1 MVASQMGEWTSHRPP
16 EFYGLDDT
24 ARERMKRSCEVLSAA
39 LDTEAPIYGVS
50 RGFGPLAEFEADT
63 DANRHGLGLISHL
76 SAGQG
81 DDLDIETTRLML
93 DLRLRGMT
101 RGYSGIDPER
111 WEEIVNLPR
120 SGFVPVVPSL
130 GSVSASGDLIPL
142 AHAASAMS
150 GKGLAW
156 DLDSDPPVQVPADL
170 RLRQLGLEPITWG
183 AREALA
189 FVNGTSASL
198 AATLRNQASLRE
210 QCWIAATLTGVIA
223 DLLHANTEAYH
234 EVVGQARGGSPGH
247 ALAASWIRAQVTDPR
262 DGSSARQL
270 QEPYSLR
277 CAPQIVGSVL
287 DFLDAF
293 SLMLGRERA
302 GCSDNPIVSAD
313 GIFHAGNFYAITAGL
328 VSDQHAT
335 LLHQIA
341 FMAERQL
348 ALILNP
354 TSNGGRPPLLAAR
367 PGATSG
373 LAGVQLAATAFLAE
387 IRQLSAP
394 ATTTPVPTNLDN
406 QDVVPMALM
415 GALRVARQLQRS
427 ELVLGSLALG
437 VAQLA
442 HIADYRPGTN
452 RPWLADLL
460 AATPRLGDD
469 RPLAP
474 EVRAVWELLRAEA
487 QRQCGT
493 DEELFGAHE
502 TGTER

>member
-1 MVASQMGEWTSHRPP
+1 
-16 EFYGLDDT
+16 
-24 ARERMKRSCEVLSAA
+24 MKRSFEVLSAA
-39 LDTEAPIYGVS
+39 LDAETPVYGVS

-63 DANRHGLGLISHL
+63 DASRHGLGLISHL

-81 DDLDIETTRLML
+81 EDLDVETTRLML
-93 DLRLRGMT
+93 DLRLSGMT

-111 WEEIVNLPR
+111 WDEIMNLLR
-120 SGFVPVVPSL
+120 SGFLPVVPAL
-130 GSVSASGDLIPL
+130 GSVSASGDLVPL

-150 GKGLAW
+150 GRGSAW
-156 DLDSDPPVQVPADL
+156 DLDSDVPVRVPADL
-170 RLRQLGLEPITWG
+170 RLRQLGLEPLTWG

-198 AATLRNQASLRE
+198 AATLQNQTRLRA
-210 QCWIAATLTGVIA
+210 QCWIAAVLTGVIA
-223 DLLHANTEAYH
+223 DLLQANSEAYH
-234 EVVGQARGGSPGH
+234 QVVGHARGGSPGH
-247 ALAASWIRAQVTDPR
+247 ALAARWIRSQLTDPR
-262 DGSSARQL
+262 DARSARQL

-277 CAPQIVGSVL
+277 CAPQILGTVL

-293 SLMLGRERA
+293 DLMLDRETH
-302 GCSDNPIVSAD
+302 GCSDNPVISAH
-313 GIFHAGNFYAITAGL
+313 GIYHGGNFYAITAGL
-328 VSDQHAT
+328 VADQHAT
-335 LLHQIA
+335 LVHQIA
-341 FMAERQL
+341 FVAERQL

-354 TSNGGRPPLLAAR
+354 SSNGGLPPLLAAR

-373 LAGVQLAATAFLAE
+373 LAGVQIVATALLAE

-442 HIADYRPGTN
+442 HALGRRPVAG
-452 RPWLADLL
+452 RSWLAEMLS
-460 AATPRLGDD
+460 ATPPLDYD
-469 RPLAP
+469 RPLAA
-474 EVRAVWELLRAEA
+474 EVRLLAGLLRRAAE
-487 QRQCGT
+487 T
-493 DEELFGAHE
+493 DQEAGIES
-502 TGTER
+502 